1 MIKQRI
7 KWAII
12 AVLSLIIIG
21 EAVYIYRNNDIVNRS
36 LDGVDSTAELEEQEE
51 GNVGINEGMYI
62 TTDSDETEGA
72 ANEQ

>member
-62 TTDSDETEGA
+62 TTDSYETEGA

>member
-7 KWAII
+7 KWAIT

>member
-36 LDGVDSTAELEEQEE
+36 LDGADSTAELEEQEE